1 MTQALILT
9 TYNMNDILFQSLS
22 LIYIALS
29 KTAVVWIPLLLTI
42 FAWRFWIDYVNAA
55 AIENIK
61 WVMLEIR
68 IPKEVTKTPKAM
80 ELVLIN
86 ALHQTGGVGT
96 WYHRWWLGNVLPWFS
111 LEVCSIGGELHFFVR
126 TQDKF
131 RRLIESQVYA
141 QYPTAE
147 VVPVDTDYAEL
158 VPQVNKNTNA
168 IWSTWG
174 TEFTLSKEDPYP
186 IKTYV
191 DYGLDKSVK
200 PDDQESQIDPI
211 SPMLELMGALKQGEQ
226 LWFQVLVRA
235 HNAGKPG
242 AKSFPKEGHWFE
254 RNGVKDI
261 TKEQIA
267 KIIKDA
273 SKKTEG
279 EKEGTILNLTKGQ
292 GDVISAI
299 EHKMSQIQFECGMRM
314 VYLAK
319 KDAFDPG
326 IIVGMMSVV
335 KQYNSQDMNGF
346 KPQNAVGVAID
357 FIDDPFGKKTLEMKK
372 TMYNAYRLR
381 SYFNKP
387 YERVPFIL
395 SAEELATIYHFPNRA
410 TSTPSFARIDS
421 KQAEPP
427 QNLPI

>member
-200 PDDQESQIDPI
+200 
-211 SPMLELMGALKQGEQ
+211 
-226 LWFQVLVRA
+226 F
-235 HNAGKPG
+235 
-242 AKSFPKEGHWFE
+242 
-254 RNGVKDI
+254 
-261 TKEQIA
+261 
-267 KIIKDA
+267 
-273 SKKTEG
+273 
-279 EKEGTILNLTKGQ
+279 
-292 GDVISAI
+292 
-299 EHKMSQIQFECGMRM
+299 
-314 VYLAK
+314 
-319 KDAFDPG
+319 FD
-326 IIVGMMSVV
+326 
-335 KQYNSQDMNGF
+335 
-346 KPQNAVGVAID
+346 
-357 FIDDPFGKKTLEMKK
+357 
-372 TMYNAYRLR
+372 
-381 SYFNKP
+381 
-387 YERVPFIL
+387 
-395 SAEELATIYHFPNRA
+395 
-410 TSTPSFARIDS
+410 
-421 KQAEPP
+421 
-427 QNLPI
+427 